1 MTSISPTTET
11 TQSPEQPQ
19 VANLSA
25 TAVPAITAAFFGLFI
40 LWGAG
45 FAQPG
50 ALHNAAH
57 DTRHAFAFPC
67 H

>member
-1 MTSISPTTET
+1 MTSFSPATDTAP
-11 TQSPEQPQ
+11 SSEQPQ
-19 VANLSA
+19 VADMSA
-25 TAVPAITAAFFGLFI
+25 AAAPAIATAFFGLFI

-45 FAQPG
+45 FAQPE
-50 ALHNAAH
+50 ALHNATH

>member
-1 MTSISPTTET
+1 MNPNPSPTPAAAAS
-11 TQSPEQPQ
+11 Q
-19 VANLSA
+19 
-25 TAVPAITAAFFGLFI
+25 PAIAPSTSKALQAAAAGLLGLFI
-40 LWGAG
+40 LWGTG
-45 FAQPG
+45 FAQPN